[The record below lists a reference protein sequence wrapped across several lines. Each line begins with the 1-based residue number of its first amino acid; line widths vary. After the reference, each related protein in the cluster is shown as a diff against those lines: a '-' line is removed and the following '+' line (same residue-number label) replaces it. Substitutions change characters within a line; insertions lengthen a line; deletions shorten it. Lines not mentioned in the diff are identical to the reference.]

1 VFSRQSSGEPGSDAA
16 NLQIRG
22 FGAALVVVDGIPGR
36 NYSQL
41 DPSEIESISVLK
53 DASAAAVYGM
63 QGANGVILVTT
74 KRGSK
79 QKKTSIDIST
89 RYGLQIPHNYP
100 EVTNAATWQRL
111 VNEYNANMKLINDK
125 NAIINDSELMIRDF
139 PNETNWYAEMIQ
151 NAPISQSNINL
162 SGGSDKMAYFFS
174 VGFLQQEGIWS
185 TNSTSKKRVNLRSNL
200 DIDVSDDLSLSMGV
214 GAFLDNLDYP
224 GRGAAEIAR
233 SLKNTAP
240 NIPVRWDAYPD
251 YYAFGG
257 EGADNPMAM
266 ADDATSGYNR
276 HRRKNLNVDLG
287 LKY

>member
-1 VFSRQSSGEPGSDAA
+1 NPKGEFSLNIAKGQILQISYVGFITQEIIIRDNRPLAVTLVANDRVLDDIVVVGYSTRSREKLISSVSTINNAELVKTTTPNLENALTGRVSGVFSRQSSGEPGSDAA

-111 VNEYNANMKLINDK
+111 VNEYNANMKLINDM

-139 PNETNWYAEMIQ
+139 P
-151 NAPISQSNINL
+151 
-162 SGGSDKMAYFFS
+162 
-174 VGFLQQEGIWS
+174 
-185 TNSTSKKRVNLRSNL
+185 
-200 DIDVSDDLSLSMGV
+200 
-214 GAFLDNLDYP
+214 
-224 GRGAAEIAR
+224 
-233 SLKNTAP
+233 
-240 NIPVRWDAYPD
+240 
-251 YYAFGG
+251 
-257 EGADNPMAM
+257 
-266 ADDATSGYNR
+266 
-276 HRRKNLNVDLG
+276 
-287 LKY
+287 